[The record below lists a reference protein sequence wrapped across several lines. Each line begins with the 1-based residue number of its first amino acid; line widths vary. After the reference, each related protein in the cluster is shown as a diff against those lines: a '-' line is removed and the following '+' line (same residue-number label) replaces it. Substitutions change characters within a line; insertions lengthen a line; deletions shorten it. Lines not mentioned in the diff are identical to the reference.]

1 MRSKTAKT
9 VEYVTKYQ
17 ALWLR
22 DAREIEITISSGIST
37 GNNIQKEKNKLNAKL
52 TVVSILHAYIYKM
65 RHTYME

>member
-1 MRSKTAKT
+1 MSQNIRPCG
-9 VEYVTKYQ
+9 Y
-17 ALWLR
+17 